1 MWTVFFLCLAV
12 LLLISLALAYAYAL
26 FEKRAEARR
35 NLWWAAAILA
45 AAAYCGWR
53 AFW

>member
-12 LLLISLALAYAYAL
+12 LLLISLASAYVSVL
-26 FEKRAEARR
+26 FEQHAEARR
-35 NLWWAAAILA
+35 CLWWAAAILA
-45 AAAYCGWR
+45 AAVYCGWR